1 MTPPDDRRPFDESS
15 LLSRRDFIAAS
26 SVALLGAAAGVVAAP
41 APSVAA
47 PGTHVGP
54 VKLIQLAHPRA
65 GISRQAFDDHW
76 RHPHGTLV
84 HDMRGNRKYIQHHRL
99 DSAVF
104 KDSDSTYLAIAEVW
118 HDSLP
123 AADLSKDP
131 HFIKYVQPDEPN
143 FVDQSKHIITMA
155 AEDVV
160 QASRGSIAPDA
171 PFGDLYWSDKDSNVY
186 VTLTQFVGDRSVDWT
201 VDESLAL
208 SRRMRTFRQ
217 VINRSVVPGSRM
229 AIIRQFI
236 WPTQTHFEEAVA
248 ADRDAFESLRKTPS
262 SFLYLARSERVF

>member
-1 MTPPDDRRPFDESS
+1 MKAPNDYVVAEEGASI
-15 LLSRRDFIAAS
+15 SRRHFLAAS
-26 SVALLGAAAGVVAAP
+26 STVMLGAATGAVATP
-41 APSVAA
+41 LAA
-47 PGTHVGP
+47 VPGKGAHVGP

-84 HDMRGNRKYIQHHRL
+84 HDMRGNRRYIQHHRL
-99 DSAVF
+99 ETAAF

-143 FVDQSKHIITMA
+143 FVDQSKHIITLA

-160 QASRGSIAPDA
+160 QASRGTIAPDA

-186 VTLTQFVGDRSVDWT
+186 VTLTQFVRDRSVDWT
-201 VDESLAL
+201 GEESLAL
-208 SRRMRTFRQ
+208 SRRMGTFRQ
-217 VINRSVVPGSRM
+217 VINRSLVPESEM